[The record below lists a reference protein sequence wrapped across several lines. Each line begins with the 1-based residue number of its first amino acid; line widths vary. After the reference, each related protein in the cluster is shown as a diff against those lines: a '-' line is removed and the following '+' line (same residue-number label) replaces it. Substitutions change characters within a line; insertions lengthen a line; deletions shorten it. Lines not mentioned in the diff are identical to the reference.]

1 MTPSNRSWQSLL
13 TALPSDPVEEA
24 RTLTLRTLTLPR
36 GVGTRSKMIDVNRL
50 SAAERS
56 LLDDGDLIPAWAQYW
71 LTLAQALCE
80 LSRQRSQAAVVIIP
94 HESASHTQVLDLTV
108 REVCAAL
115 ANSAFAHPAGV
126 ILAWGVPPDQV
137 NKPRFPLSCA
147 GAITTTVDGLAAV
160 LLSTE
165 EDATILADWFD

>member
-24 RTLTLRTLTLPR
+24 RTLALRTLTLPS
-36 GVGTRSKMIDVNRL
+36 GVGIRSKMIDVNRL

-80 LSRQRSQAAVVIIP
+80 LSRQRCQAAVVIIP
-94 HESASHTQVLDLTV
+94 HPIPSPHPSPRADRARGLRRPGKLCVRSSLRRHRGVGSPSRTSEQAPLPTVL
-108 REVCAAL
+108 RGRHHHHC
-115 ANSAFAHPAGV
+115 
-126 ILAWGVPPDQV
+126 
-137 NKPRFPLSCA
+137 
-147 GAITTTVDGLAAV
+147 
-160 LLSTE
+160 
-165 EDATILADWFD
+165 

>member
-24 RTLTLRTLTLPR
+24 RTLALRTLTLPS
-36 GVGTRSKMIDVNRL
+36 GVGIRSKMIDVNRL

-71 LTLAQALCE
+71 LTLAQALCQ
-80 LSRQRSQAAVVIIP
+80 LSRQRGQAAVVVIP
-94 HESASHTQVLDLTV
+94 HESPRKTQVLELPV
-108 REVCAAL
+108 HEVCAAL
-115 ANSAFAHPAGV
+115 ASSAFAHPCGV
-126 ILAWGVPPDQV
+126 ILVWGVPPEQV
-137 NKPRFPLSCA
+137 DKPRFPLSCA
-147 GAITTTVDGLAAV
+147 GAVTTTVDGLAAV

-165 EDATILADWFD
+165 ADAAALTDWFD

>member
-24 RTLTLRTLTLPR
+24 RTLTLRTLTLPS
-36 GVGTRSKMIDVNRL
+36 GVGIRSKMIDVNRL

-71 LTLAQALCE
+71 LTLAHALCE
-80 LSRQRSQAAVVIIP
+80 LSRQRGQAAVVVIP
-94 HESASHTQVLDLTV
+94 HESPRKTQVLELTV

-115 ANSAFAHPAGV
+115 ASSAFAHPAGV
-126 ILAWGVPPDQV
+126 LLAWGVPPDQV

-147 GAITTTVDGLAAV
+147 GAITSTVDGLAAV